1 MMKLSY
7 NVLTKFVHC
16 DIRLPVKLSKLVI
29 DHSSVLSV
37 SKYKVGRYVFQYRGQ
52 GNTTE
57 TSTTDKSDEVIEFTT
72 FAKGEKDEDRKNKTD
87 TVMKEKDVNETIEN
101 DEKIV
106 RKYTKNIEKIDCQ
119 SAETAAKDE
128 KVSGKSRKRADK
140 KPAKPEF
147 DDQPTENN
155 AREENDYGKSRKD
168 ADKYPAM
175 ADKVYENGSAESLTM
190 REIEKLLTE
199 YKMTFHDG
207 HTCFMVNCL
216 QMRINKKPAESKAVF
231 INKTTGKVKTF
242 KVLSIILPI
251 KLSIHCFPICMLLL
265 PEVKHLENM
274 ALYISNYNINMNR
287 YITTSVV

>member
-16 DIRLPVKLSKLVI
+16 DIGLPVKISKLVI
-29 DHSSVLSV
+29 DHNSVLSV
-37 SKYKVGRYVFQYRGQ
+37 SKYKVGRYAFQYRGI
-52 GNTTE
+52 GKITETTTTE
-57 TSTTDKSDEVIEFTT
+57 KNDEVMELTT
-72 FAKGEKDEDRKNKTD
+72 FAKGERDEDRKKTD
-87 TVMKEKDVNETIEN
+87 SMITEKDVNETVEN

-140 KPAKPEF
+140 KPTKSEI

-155 AREENDYGKSRKD
+155 AEEENISGQSRKD
-168 ADKYPAM
+168 ANKYPAM
-175 ADKVYENGSAESLTM
+175 PEKVYENGSAESLTM

-207 HTCFMVNCL
+207 YTCVMVNCL
-216 QMRINKKPAESKAVF
+216 KMRINKKPAESKAVF
-231 INKTTGKVKTF
+231 INKTTGRVKTF
-242 KVLSIILPI
+242 
-251 KLSIHCFPICMLLL
+251 
-265 PEVKHLENM
+265 NM
-274 ALYISNYNINMNR
+274 
-287 YITTSVV
+287 

>member
-1 MMKLSY
+1 MMKHSY

-16 DIRLPVKLSKLVI
+16 DIGLPVKISKLVI
-29 DHSSVLSV
+29 DHNSVLSV
-37 SKYKVGRYVFQYRGQ
+37 SKYKVGRYAFQYRGI
-52 GNTTE
+52 GNITE
-57 TSTTDKSDEVIEFTT
+57 TSTTEKKDEVMELTT
-72 FAKGEKDEDRKNKTD
+72 FAKGERDEDRKKTD
-87 TVMKEKDVNETIEN
+87 SMITEKDVNETVEN

-140 KPAKPEF
+140 KPTNPEI

-155 AREENDYGKSRKD
+155 AEEENISGKSRKD
-168 ADKYPAM
+168 ANKYPTM
-175 ADKVYENGSAESLTM
+175 PEKVYENGSMESLTM

-207 HTCFMVNCL
+207 YACFMVNCL
-216 QMRINKKPAESKAVF
+216 KMRINKKPAESKAVF

-242 KVLSIILPI
+242 KVFSIICRFYQ
-251 KLSIHCFPICMLLL
+251 LSYQYIVFQYVYYCYQKYFIG
-265 PEVKHLENM
+265 KHGFI
-274 ALYISNYNINMNR
+274 Y
-287 YITTSVV
+287 